1 MAATAAAAAAA
12 VAVTA
17 TACSTAPTRRRSA
30 RLAAGRAVILCDE
43 EEAAGATSASK
54 VSVAVLVGFE
64 DHLRFVST
72 DRPARRVGDAFL
84 SLRRS
89 LELFEAAARGLVGRG
104 GGSSN
109 KTAAAASTSSSTS
122 TSSEVFATHGQWG
135 YLTSSP
141 QRLGTAMSAAV
152 VGLPVPHLRLRCA
165 PQDLLTFALNYGLVV
180 TPSRGTRRPP
190 PSTNGAST
198 NSDNAAG
205 EGGGE
210 EYEYE
215 YEEDTEDHDDG
226 MCVDIAPTRTM
237 YITEGEVATRLF
249 HGVRLLTK
257 KDRTLGGGKPAP
269 APASAAP
276 ADPHHQLLWLLLL
289 LWSLL
294 LLHRQRR
301 QHSGRLPRT
310 PRRRRRARV
319 LRFRQGKA
327 VNKKQQLIL
336 RRRRQRAGDGGGGA
350 ERRGAEGTAAQVP
363 GVAGGRRERGQVQ
376 PRAASPCA
384 LFLVG
389 EHTLTWRGGGSGSA
403 AKKKAKGGGE
413 LYDLREMHRVLRGED
428 EEQIDD
434 GGAGD
439 STVVAGGGA
448 ARLLGTPTLRSH
460 VEKQPTVRSLRDG
473 GMCASLVFRQ
483 RSVDFG
489 VDSKPLRDSLAVGF
503 QLLFEDVAKDKGSKA
518 TTKRK

>member
-1 MAATAAAAAAA
+1 
-12 VAVTA
+12 
-17 TACSTAPTRRRSA
+17 
-30 RLAAGRAVILCDE
+30 
-43 EEAAGATSASK
+43 
-54 VSVAVLVGFE
+54 VGFE

-198 NSDNAAG
+198 NSDNAPG

-276 ADPHHQLLWLLLL
+276 AAPASPAAVAAAAALVSPSSPSPTSPAFGSSSENATAAAKGKGAALPTGKSSQQEAATNTPTSGGSGLATVAAALSGEERKARLLKFRE
-289 LWSLL
+289 SLE
-294 LLHRQRR
+294 
-301 QHSGRLPRT
+301 
-310 PRRRRRARV
+310 
-319 LRFRQGKA
+319 
-327 VNKKQQLIL
+327 
-336 RRRRQRAGDGGGGA
+336 DGVSVVKFN
-350 ERRGAEGTAAQVP
+350 RRG
-363 GVAGGRRERGQVQ
+363 GVAMRK
-376 PRAASPCA
+376 